1 MGCMGAEDPSA
12 IRNQSSRITAPVAP
26 SSPVLPLRLGV
37 IGCGTVSEAYLRN
50 LTAASQVRVVACS
63 DLVRERAEARA
74 AEFGIERVCARD
86 ELLADPGIDL
96 VVNLTVPSAHH
107 EVTMAA
113 LRAGKHVW
121 TEKPLA
127 VDREQGAEVV
137 RAAVERGLQ
146 VGCAPDTVLGAGLQT
161 CRLLID
167 QQLIGEPLAGAAC
180 FMTRG
185 PETWHPDPMFL
196 YQPGA
201 GPLLDVGIYYITAL
215 VNLLG
220 PVRRVTAFGRKLYP
234 ERTIGSGPRAGEVFS
249 VGTDTFV
256 TCILQF
262 ASGALVNLVATFGI
276 WDADLPKL
284 QLHGSAGVLNAPDPN
299 TFGGPITAN
308 LHADEQGWRE
318 LPLAYDHTDHCRN
331 CRGLG
336 VTEMAEAIAAGRE
349 ARASG
354 AVGYHVLD
362 VIQCVF
368 ESAAGAGHVDVTS
381 TCERP
386 TPLPLRSAAGR
397 EER

>member
-1 MGCMGAEDPSA
+1 MVP
-12 IRNQSSRITAPVAP
+12 T
-26 SSPVLPLRLGV
+26 SPVLPLRLGL
-37 IGCGTVSEAYLRN
+37 IGCGTVSEPYLRN
-50 LTAASQVRVVACS
+50 LTAASQVRVVACA
-63 DLVRERAEARA
+63 DLVGERAEARA
-74 AEFGIERVCARD
+74 AEFGIERACTR
-86 ELLADPGIDL
+86 EQLLADPEIDL

-113 LRAGKHVW
+113 LAAGKHVW
-121 TEKPLA
+121 TEKPLG
-127 VDREQGAEVV
+127 VDREQGAEVL
-137 RAAVERGLQ
+137 RQAAERGLQ

-167 QQLIGEPLAGAAC
+167 LQLIGEPLAGAAC

-185 PETWHPDPMFL
+185 PETWHPDPAFL

-201 GPLLDVGIYYITAL
+201 GPLLDVGIYYVSAL

-220 PVRRVTAFGRKLYP
+220 PVRRVTALGRKLYP

-249 VGTDTFV
+249 VGTDTYV
-256 TCILQF
+256 ACILQF
-262 ASGALVNLVATFGI
+262 AAGALVTLVATFGI
-276 WDADLPKL
+276 WGADLPKL
-284 QLHGSAGVLNAPDPN
+284 QLHGSEGVLDVPDPN

-318 LPLAYDHTDHCRN
+318 LPLAYDHPDHCRN

-349 ARASG
+349 PRASG
-354 AVGYHVLD
+354 TIAYHVLD

-368 ESAAGAGHVDVTS
+368 ESAAAGGHVEVTS

-386 TPLPLRSAAGR
+386 SPLPVSSAAAR